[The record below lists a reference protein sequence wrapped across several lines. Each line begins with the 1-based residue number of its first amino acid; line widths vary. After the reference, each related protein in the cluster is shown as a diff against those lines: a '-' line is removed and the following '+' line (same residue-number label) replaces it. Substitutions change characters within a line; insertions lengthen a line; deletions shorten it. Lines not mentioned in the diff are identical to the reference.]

1 MKFPR
6 SILLTL
12 LPGVALAFGAHG
24 GEAPDR
30 VLEGAIGGG
39 DHQTYR
45 LLPFEVPAGTRRITV
60 EFEYSGRERRTTV
73 DLGLLGPDGFRG
85 QDGFRGWSGGN
96 KRRFTVAATDAT
108 PSYLPGPITPGRW
121 SLLLG
126 FPNVRADADDRFTAR
141 VWFDDT
147 RVDAPLRTGA
157 AWYRGDLHMHDAH
170 SDGGCASQTGQRVP
184 CPLFLTA
191 QEAARRGLDFIA
203 VTDHNTMSQANGLR
217 ELQPYFDRLLLMP
230 GREITTFSGHANW
243 IGGIAPLDFRVG
255 SAEVPDWNAVLA
267 QTDGQGIVSINHPVR
282 LSGEAC
288 MGCGW
293 AAPDSTDLSRVL
305 AVEVVNGADADSE
318 WSGIPFWERL
328 LSTGRRLTAIG
339 GSDNHDALREVTD
352 ASGAALGAPTTVVH
366 ADALSMP
373 AILEGIRAG
382 RVFVDVRGSRDRA
395 MTWEA
400 ETGNTRA
407 VMGQSLAVA
416 AGSGVTFLLGTASV
430 GGATAE
436 LIIDGQVVERRSIPA
451 RAPAPALRFNWR
463 ADGVR
468 HWIRANVRGPE
479 GRLWLLGN
487 PIYIEPPV
495 G

>member
-1 MKFPR
+1 MTYRIFG
-6 SILLTL
+6 LLGL
-12 LPGVALAFGAHG
+12 LLCCLSLRA

-30 VLEGAIGGG
+30 VLQGGIRGG
-39 DHQTYR
+39 DHQSYR
-45 LLPFEVPAGTRRITV
+45 LLPFEVPAGTGRITV

-85 QDGFRGWSGGN
+85 RDGFRGWSGGN
-96 KRRFTVAATDAT
+96 KQRFTVSATDAT
-108 PSYLPGPITPGRW
+108 PSYLPGPITPGTW

-147 RVDAPLRTGA
+147 RAEAPLRGEA
-157 AWYRGDLHMHDAH
+157 GWYRGDLHMHDAH
-170 SDGGCASQTGQRVP
+170 SDGGCASQAGTRVP

-191 QEAARRGLDFIA
+191 QAAAQRGLDFIA

-243 IGGIAPLDFRVG
+243 IGSIAPLDFRVG

-267 QTDGQGIVSINHPVR
+267 QTRGQGIVSINHPIR
-282 LSGEAC
+282 PSGEAC

-293 AAPDSTDLSRVL
+293 SAPDTTDLSRIQ

-318 WSGIPFWERL
+318 WSGIPFWERQ
-328 LSTGRRLTAIG
+328 LSAGHRLTAIG

-352 ASGAALGAPTTVVH
+352 AGGAALGTPVTVVR
-366 ADALSMP
+366 AAELSMP
-373 AILEGIRAG
+373 AILDGIRQG
-382 RVFVDVRGSRDRA
+382 QVFVDVQGSRDRA
-395 MTWEA
+395 MSWEA
-400 ETGNTRA
+400 EAGRVRA
-407 VMGQSLAVA
+407 VMGQALPVA
-416 AGSGVTFLLGTASV
+416 AVGEAAFVLRASAV
-430 GGATAE
+430 GGGAVE
-436 LIIDGQVVERRSIPA
+436 LIVDGRIVERRPIPTGA
-451 RAPAPALRFNWR
+451 HEQVLRFTWR
-463 ADGVR
+463 GDGAR
-468 HWIRANVRGPE
+468 HWVRANVRGAD

-487 PIYIEPPV
+487 PIYVEPPA

>member
-1 MKFPR
+1 MR
-6 SILLTL
+6 VVLSAILAGL
-12 LPGVALAFGAHG
+12 LVFTGFIARADEV
-24 GEAPDR
+24 PDQ
-30 VLEGAIGGG
+30 VLEGSIQGG

-45 LLPFEVPAGTRRITV
+45 LLPFDVPAGTRRITV
-60 EFEYSGRERRTTV
+60 EFEYTGRERRTTV

-126 FPNVRADADDRFTAR
+126 FPNVRADARDRYTAR
-141 VWFDDT
+141 IWFDDT
-147 RVDAPLRTGA
+147 RDDAPLRREAG
-157 AWYRGDLHMHDAH
+157 WYRGDLHMHDAH
-170 SDGGCASQTGQRVP
+170 SDGGCASQAGVRVP

-191 QEAARRGLDFIA
+191 QVAAQRGLDFIA
-203 VTDHNTMSQANGLR
+203 VTDHNTTSQANGLR

-255 SAEVPDWNAVLA
+255 SKEVPDWNAVLA
-267 QTDGQGIVSINHPVR
+267 QVDGEGIVSINHPVR
-282 LSGEAC
+282 PSGEAC

-293 AAPDSTDLSRVL
+293 SASETTDLSRIQ

-318 WSGIPFWERL
+318 WSGIPFWERQ
-328 LSTGRRLTAIG
+328 LSAGRRMTAIG
-339 GSDNHDALREVTD
+339 GSDNHDAPRETTD
-352 ASGAALGAPTTVVH
+352 AGGAALGAPTTVVH
-366 ADALSMP
+366 AEALSMP
-373 AILEGIRAG
+373 AVLDGIREG
-382 RVFVDVRGSRDRA
+382 RVFVDVQGSRDRA

-400 ETGNTRA
+400 IAGAARA
-407 VMGQSLAVA
+407 VMGQSLPVA
-416 AGSGVTFLLGTASV
+416 AGAEATFVLGATSV
-430 GGATAE
+430 GGASAE
-436 LIIDGQVVERRSIPA
+436 LIVDGRVVERRRIPA
-451 RAPAPALRFNWR
+451 DGPAQTLRFTWR
-463 ADGVR
+463 GDGGR
-468 HWIRANVRGPE
+468 HWVRVNVRGSD

-487 PIYIEPPV
+487 PIYVEPPA